1 MRRAVGSLLLT
12 IIVASVAAA
21 SSASA
26 ESTII
31 HLNQSR
37 RVMLRGTAANV
48 IVSDPAVADV
58 TLFDAHSVI
67 LLGKGYGATDVLVMD
82 RAGRTL
88 LDDHIMVAP
97 SDSGVVTLHRG
108 TSAMDYSCSPRCQA
122 LAAPKEGG
130 AASPSAGPGAGA
142 PTNPPASQAA
152 TPQ

>member
-1 MRRAVGSLLLT
+1 MGRVAGILLLT
-12 IIVASVAAA
+12 VFVAATA
-21 SSASA
+21 AQA
-26 ESTII
+26 DSTVI
-31 HLNQSR
+31 HIKQSR
-37 RVMLRGTAANV
+37 RILLRGAAANI
-48 IVSDPAVADV
+48 IVGDPSVADV
-58 TLFDAHSVI
+58 TVIDAHSVI
-67 LLGKGYGATDVLVMD
+67 LLGKGSGATDVLVTD

>member
-1 MRRAVGSLLLT
+1 MRRAAGSLLLT
-12 IIVASVAAA
+12 IIVASVVAATV
-21 SSASA
+21 ASA
-26 ESTII
+26 ESTVI

-37 RVMLRGTAANV
+37 RLVLGGAAANV

-67 LLGKGYGATDVLVMD
+67 LLGKGYGATEILVMD

-88 LDDHIMVAP
+88 LDDHVTVTP

-108 TSAMDYSCSPRCQA
+108 VNSVEYSCAPRCQA
-122 LAAPKEGG
+122 LAPPKDNAAAAP
-130 AASPSAGPGAGA
+130 AASPAAGA
-142 PTNPPASQAA
+142 PTNPPTIPT